1 MAKQFCISIDH
12 RRRTTRQENINRLK
26 AYRARIVIKPKGA
39 QLKQIHGDIIPITG
53 VSKRVRSIPLP
64 PPAKKSDKKNVP
76 NPPKKAKKADKKAEK
91 KVEKKAPAKK

>member
-26 AYRARIVIKPKGA
+26 AYRSRIVIKPKGA
-39 QLKQIHGDIIPITG
+39 QVKQIFGDVIPITG

-76 NPPKKAKKADKKAEK
+76 NPPKKAVKGKKSDNKDAK
-91 KVEKKAPAKK
+91 KVTKK